1 MTSLSSYAL
10 TLRGRD
16 YSPLIVGGMGTN
28 ISTAEL
34 GLAVEKLGGISHLS
48 DAMLMDVSD
57 RLFGTRFTA
66 AKAKLYAGLR
76 DAADKSAE
84 LFDLD
89 AVREATIRYISN
101 VMQRTTG
108 RGLMLINC
116 MEKLTMNSGLD
127 TLKTRL
133 NAALDAGIDGITL
146 SAGLH
151 LSSFRLMSENK
162 RFHDALLGII
172 VSSSRALNLF
182 LRKSAATGRL
192 PDYVVVEGPLAGGH
206 LGFGMEDWK
215 NHSLEAIVKEVKA
228 FLAEKN
234 LSIPVI
240 AAGGIFTGGDAARF
254 MGEVGANGIQA
265 ATRFAV
271 TEESGLTCAAKQA
284 FFNSKPEDI
293 EVNGLSPTGYPMRML
308 KCSPAIESDIRPNCE
323 AYGYLLNHGECAYLK
338 EWKLRHE
345 VMSAG
350 EPVPPKE
357 KGCLCTHMRNY
368 KVWTCGAMASR
379 LRETSIQKE
388 DGEWILPTAADVYE
402 DYMESTGSEI
412 RLPKAAQ
419 DYLREHQTHQASQ
432 TNLSSGF
439 VPQVAPQFFRPFAGT
454 NREVSAKAGS

>member
-66 AKAKLYAGLR
+66 AKAKRYAGLR

-101 VMQRTTG
+101 VMSKTTG

-215 NHSLEAIVKEVKA
+215 NHSLEAIVREVKA
-228 FLAEKN
+228 YLAEKS

-254 MGEVGANGIQA
+254 MGEVGAN

-271 TEESGLTCAAKQA
+271 AEESGLTCAAKQA

-308 KCSPAIESDIRPNCE
+308 KSSPAIESDIRPNCE

-345 VMSAG
+345 AMSAG

-388 DGEWILPTAADVYE
+388 DGAWILPTAADVYE
-402 DYMESTGSEI
+402 DYMESTGNEI
-412 RLPKAAQ
+412 RLPKAALE
-419 DYLREHQTHQASQ
+419 YLKAHQM
-432 TNLSSGF
+432 NLKSEF
-439 VPQVAPQFFRPFAGT
+439 VPHFAPHLFLHASSENAG
-454 NREVSAKAGS
+454 VSAHAGS

>member
-146 SAGLH
+146 
-151 LSSFRLMSENK
+151 
-162 RFHDALLGII
+162 
-172 VSSSRALNLF
+172 
-182 LRKSAATGRL
+182 
-192 PDYVVVEGPLAGGH
+192 
-206 LGFGMEDWK
+206 
-215 NHSLEAIVKEVKA
+215 
-228 FLAEKN
+228 
-234 LSIPVI
+234 
-240 AAGGIFTGGDAARF
+240 
-254 MGEVGANGIQA
+254 
-265 ATRFAV
+265 
-271 TEESGLTCAAKQA
+271 
-284 FFNSKPEDI
+284 
-293 EVNGLSPTGYPMRML
+293 
-308 KCSPAIESDIRPNCE
+308 
-323 AYGYLLNHGECAYLK
+323 
-338 EWKLRHE
+338 
-345 VMSAG
+345 
-350 EPVPPKE
+350 
-357 KGCLCTHMRNY
+357 
-368 KVWTCGAMASR
+368 
-379 LRETSIQKE
+379 
-388 DGEWILPTAADVYE
+388 
-402 DYMESTGSEI
+402 
-412 RLPKAAQ
+412 
-419 DYLREHQTHQASQ
+419 
-432 TNLSSGF
+432 
-439 VPQVAPQFFRPFAGT
+439 
-454 NREVSAKAGS
+454 

>member
-116 MEKLTMNSGLD
+116 MEKLTMNDSFK
-127 TLKTRL
+127 TLPHRL
-133 NAALDAGIDGITL
+133 NAALDAGIDGISL

-151 LSSFRLMSENK
+151 ISSFAMMAENK
-162 RFHDALLGII
+162 RFRHAKLGIV
-172 VSSSRALNLF
+172 VSSVRALNIF
-182 LRKSAATGRL
+182 LKKSSRTGRL
-192 PDYVVVEGPLAGGH
+192 PDFVVVEGPLAGGH
-206 LGFGMEDWK
+206 LGFGFDWEAY
-215 NHSLEAIVKEVKA
+215 SLQKITAEVIA
-228 FLAEKN
+228 FLKEN
-234 LSIPVI
+234 HLEIPVI
-240 AAGGIFTGGDAARF
+240 AGGGVFTGTDGVEL
-254 MGEVGANGIQA
+254 MQLGASGIQV

-271 TEESGLTCAAKQA
+271 TREAGLPHKVKQA
-284 FFNSKPEDI
+284 YFNSEKDGI
-293 EVNGLSPTGYPMRML
+293 EVNGISPTGYPMRML
-308 KCSPAIESDIRPNCE
+308 KISPAIASNVKPQCE
-323 AYGYLLNHGECAYLK
+323 AYGYLLDKGDCAYLAAYRK
-338 EWKLRHE
+338 AVESGIKN
-345 VMSAG
+345 
-350 EPVPPKE
+350 PVIEGKT
-357 KGCLCTHMRNY
+357 CLCYQMKQYRVY
-368 KVWTCGAMASR
+368 TCGALAWR
-379 LRETSIQKE
+379 LRETTVKLP
-388 DGEWILPTAADVYE
+388 DGTWYEPPAAHVFN
-402 DYMESTGSEI
+402 
-412 RLPKAAQ
+412 
-419 DYLREHQTHQASQ
+419 DYLMS
-432 TNLSSGF
+432 TNGEIALP
-439 VPQVAPQFFRPFAGT
+439 VPPAPEAAPAET
-454 NREVSAKAGS
+454 CALAA